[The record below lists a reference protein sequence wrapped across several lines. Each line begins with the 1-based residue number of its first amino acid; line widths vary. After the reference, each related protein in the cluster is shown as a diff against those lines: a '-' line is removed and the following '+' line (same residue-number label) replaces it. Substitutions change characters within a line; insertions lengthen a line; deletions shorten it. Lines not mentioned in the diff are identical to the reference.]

1 MLSRVGRLGYGESRL
16 RFSRL
21 RADQEVF
28 ALTHAVAVETAVC
41 ISKMLQR
48 SRGFGRAARARQIAM
63 YLAHVLLSRPQ
74 HDVAL
79 LFDRDRTTVAHAMH
93 VVEDRRDDPRL
104 ERLIER
110 IERRFERTRTAARR
124 GGDA

>member
-1 MLSRVGRLGYGESRL
+1 VTSCFQGLDVLDTAKAVSAFRDFEQTKRSLLSLTRWPSKQ
-16 RFSRL
+16 RFAS
-21 RADQEVF
+21 QKCC
-28 ALTHAVAVETAVC
+28 T
-41 ISKMLQR
+41 
-48 SRGFGRAARARQIAM
+48 GRAARQIAM

-124 GGDA
+124 GGNA